1 MDLKLRQLEAAMAP
15 WRGPSESAPPP
26 ASWLRAVREA
36 LGMTASQL
44 ARRMRVSK
52 QTVAAL
58 ERGEARRSATL
69 ASLARAADAMD
80 ADLVYA
86 IVPRGPLAEIRSR
99 QARKKAERALGRVGH
114 SMRLEAQ
121 DLPAAEHEYQV
132 AELEHRLV
140 REWRRSLWDDDA

>member
-1 MDLKLRQLEAAMAP
+1 
-15 WRGPSESAPPP
+15 
-26 ASWLRAVREA
+26 
-36 LGMTASQL
+36 MTASQL
-44 ARRMRVSK
+44 ARRMGVSK

-69 ASLARAADAMD
+69 ASLARAADALD

-86 IVPRGPLAEIRSR
+86 IVPRGPLAEMRSR

-121 DLPAAEHEYQV
+121 DVPAAEHEYQV
-132 AELEHRLV
+132 ADLAERYV
-140 REWRRSLWDDDA
+140 RESPRSLWNEDA